1 MKRSKKLNFD
11 SPSKISIQPDV
22 GMITKR
28 EYKFADGLIQY
39 ILLNVIALCSLLT
52 GLSYINVSL
61 PLFWPF
67 FESIL
72 LSAILCFAPKKSYK
86 IGTVL
91 ICIVLL
97 LWRRDDVVYGA
108 AVLIEKYAQL
118 LGTSVNISSSL
129 ATDLTSS
136 AAMTLLL
143 HAYMLLMILV
153 LYYSVF
159 ITKNFIFTF
168 AVSFILPEVGL
179 YNGNAPNYF
188 TAFLLVAAWV
198 CVFAMQLNDY
208 HANRAGKN
216 NIFTRQKK
224 KNIFYMTQRGMKNS
238 AFGQLSMQL
247 CIIMAAALLL
257 GIVGSAVSGYKRSD
271 KINIMRRNL
280 TYDFSVKT
288 IVNTLRELSGI
299 ELPFTPSISD
309 LGAASVSGGMAKGD
323 LRKVNDIRFQNKTL
337 MEIAFDSYPGGSI
350 YLRGY
355 AAGKY
360 SDSRWRSE
368 KTPINEAAG
377 KYPVNNLSMPYF
389 FFSDVGLKQ
398 NRAAITDLMK
408 SGTLFAPYYS
418 SYLGI
423 DEIKDVTYDNIT
435 ADKSSYE
442 LTFIEGGASFPSMD
456 NAYNYS
462 YSAFDFDTFSY
473 FAATYAQKAQE
484 DESVTPLAVLEQ
496 IPLTK
501 LSQKLGIEEEYME
514 ELVSG
519 LNIYLN
525 AGLDQ
530 PQYYAHIKEYREGGT
545 IAERYPIRLDVLNN
559 NDYTIRPV
567 DSDLDTLTRLAYE
580 NYLNQVSSVSERE
593 SECIYTN
600 YAFEHYTTP
609 DINIDEAVLDEL
621 DSLYE
626 QQRVADDQYDL
637 LSGYMTIGGMPFII
651 SYISHVNTVIS
662 AIGTY
667 FDQHYTYSL
676 QNPKTPSGRDFI
688 EYFLTDM
695 NTGSCTYFSSAAV
708 EILRHYGIPA
718 RYAEGFMIPS
728 SDLRSG
734 LKING
739 DNKYSIDVKD
749 NYAHAWAEVFLPG
762 VGWLPV
768 DLTLSV
774 SSFYGSNSTETASG
788 SETTTTTTAPT
799 EATTTTEN
807 TTTTTEVTTA
817 PQVSESETI
826 TTTENSSGNANS
838 GSSGSSKVKDILLTV
853 GAAALIIAMFALAYL
868 ACISAIK
875 RGLKDS
881 ISTAD
886 ENKRA
891 VNIYDIVLMY
901 LACIGIR
908 CSENISDKD
917 RCERLCEMLEKAGIT
932 NLGDE
937 LRAACGLAVE
947 AGMSG
952 GIITPEENEQ
962 MISLLKRV
970 RDVCYDKM
978 SKTQRYTA
986 KYIKGLY

>member
-28 EYKFADGLIQY
+28 EYMFSEGIIQY
-39 ILLNVIALCSLLT
+39 ILLNVIALCSLIT
-52 GLSYINVSL
+52 GLSYIDVSM
-61 PLFWPF
+61 PFFWPF
-67 FESIL
+67 FECIL
-72 LSAILCFAPKKSYK
+72 LSAVLCFAPKKAYK
-86 IGTVL
+86 AIAVL
-91 ICIVLL
+91 FCILL
-97 LWRRDDVVYGA
+97 LIWLRDDVIYGA
-108 AVLIEKYAQL
+108 FVLIDKYAQL
-118 LGTSVNISSSL
+118 LGTSFEIPGSVVTGVSNDT
-129 ATDLTSS
+129 AVTFF
-136 AAMTLLL
+136 L
-143 HAYMLLMILV
+143 HAYMILMILV

-159 ITKNFIFTF
+159 LTKNFIFTF
-168 AVSFILPEVGL
+168 AVSFILPEIGL

-188 TAFLLVAAWV
+188 TAFMLVAAWV

-208 HANRAGKN
+208 HANRAGKK

-238 AFGQLSMQL
+238 AFGQLSIQL
-247 CIIMAAALLL
+247 CIIMAAALLM
-257 GIVGSAVSGYKRSD
+257 GIFGSALSGYERSD
-271 KINIMRRNL
+271 KINIMRKNL

-299 ELPFTPSISD
+299 ELPFILSMSD
-309 LGAASVSGGMAKGD
+309 FGAASISGGMAKGD

-368 KTPINEAAG
+368 KVSINEAAG
-377 KYPVNNLSMPYF
+377 KYPLHSLSSPYYF
-389 FFSDVGLKQ
+389 FTNIGLKQ
-398 NRAAITDLMK
+398 NEAKITDLMK

-423 DEIKDVTYDNIT
+423 DEIKDLTYDNIT

-462 YSAFDFDTFSY
+462 YSAFDFDTFAY
-473 FAATYAQKAQE
+473 FATTYAQKAQE

-496 IPLTK
+496 MPLTK
-501 LSQKLGIEEEYME
+501 LVQKLDIEEEYME

-519 LNIYLN
+519 INIYLN

-545 IAERYPIRLDVLNN
+545 IAERYPILLDDLNN
-559 NDYTIRPV
+559 NDYTNRTV
-567 DSDLDTLTRLAYE
+567 DSDLDTLTKLAYD
-580 NYLNQVSSVSERE
+580 NYLDQVSSVSDRE
-593 SECIYTN
+593 NECIYTN
-600 YAFEHYTTP
+600 YAFDHYTQM
-609 DINIDEAVLDEL
+609 DINIDEVVLGEL
-621 DSLYE
+621 DRLYQE
-626 QQRVADDQYDL
+626 QRVKDDQFDMM
-637 LSGYMTIGGMPFII
+637 SGYPSMSGMPFII
-651 SYISHVNTVIS
+651 SYISHVNSAIS

-667 FDQHYTYSL
+667 FEQHYTYSL
-676 QNPKTPSGRDFI
+676 QNPKTPQGRDFI

-728 SDLRSG
+728 SDLRNG

-739 DNKYSIDVKD
+739 DNKYTIDVKD

-774 SSFYGSNSTETASG
+774 SNFYGSNSTVTTSG
-788 SETTTTTTAPT
+788 SETTTTTTTPT
-799 EATTTTEN
+799 EVTTTTES
-807 TTTTTEVTTA
+807 TTTTPEVTTA
-817 PQVSESETI
+817 PQVSESETNS
-826 TTTENSSGNANS
+826 TTGSG
-838 GSSGSSKVKDILLTV
+838 GSTVKKAGSSKLSSILMTV
-853 GAAALIIAMFALAYL
+853 GAAALIIAMFVLAYV
-868 ACISAIK
+868 ACISAIR

-881 ISTAD
+881 IN
-886 ENKRA
+886 EENQNKRA

-917 RCERLCEMLEKAGIT
+917 RCEKLCVMLAEADIT
-932 NLGDE
+932 GLSE
-937 LRAACGLAVE
+937 ALRAACALAVE

-952 GIITPEENEQ
+952 GVITPEENEK
-962 MISLLKRV
+962 MIALLKKIREI
-970 RDVCYDKM
+970 CYEKM
-978 SKTQRYTA
+978 SRMQRFTA